1 MGQLLSYL
9 AGGKES
15 LNIFIDFEGAK
26 PSPDEQVTY
35 DEVHAVLNKSATI
48 LSELQ
53 NYTGCEKWI
62 REAMS
67 NPSPETEEAAWN
79 TVLPAVEQ
87 LKKFYDFSQELQL
100 IFPKLLNSLCRDN
113 NPKNALEH
121 QQAIAKQMADVLDFV
136 LLFDNL
142 KMMNPAIQN
151 DFSYYRRSLNRLK
164 MTKQD
169 SKLTIRDELAN
180 KMSLF
185 FAYPTPMMNVI
196 NESTSKFMAE
206 HPQIKDNVVNG
217 LGIMAN
223 ICQEMVEKKRFESEK
238 TNLFTLRTM
247 TGCIIL
253 FDHLHPTGAF
263 GKKSP
268 VHIKE
273 CITTLK
279 AFKPSTGNTDGLL
292 NALRFTTKHLNDP
305 DTPSNVKSLLE

>member
-15 LNIFIDFEGAK
+15 LNIFIDLEKAQ
-26 PSPDEQVTY
+26 PSDTEKQTY
-35 DEVHAVLNKSATI
+35 DEVHAVLSKSISI
-48 LSELQ
+48 LADLQ
-53 NYTGCEKWI
+53 NYAGCEKWI

-67 NPSPETEEAAWN
+67 NQNPETEEAAWAV
-79 TVLPAVEQ
+79 VLPAVEQ
-87 LKKFYDFSQELQL
+87 LKKFYDFSNELH
-100 IFPKLLNSLCRDN
+100 IVFPKLLQSLCRDN
-113 NPKNALEH
+113 PRDALQH

-169 SKLTIRDELAN
+169 QKLTIRDELAN

-196 NESTSKFMAE
+196 NEATSKYMNE
-206 HPQIKDNVVNG
+206 NPNVKDNVVNG

-223 ICQEMVEKKRFESEK
+223 ICQEMVDKKKFESEK
-238 TNLFTLRTM
+238 TNMFCLRAM

-253 FDHLHPTGAF
+253 FDHLHTLGAF
-263 GKKSP
+263 HKKSP

-273 CITTLK
+273 CIITLK
-279 AFKPSTGNTDGLL
+279 SFKPGATDGLL